1 MLRPLSSC
9 LIGRLIPPSIAIVLS
24 TGLAGATQDPSTC
37 PPEAR
42 PPSPAQI
49 ANGIRTARDR
59 GFLWRLGK
67 GDRTSYL
74 YGTVHVGKPEW
85 MFPGPEVLAALR
97 STTVVA
103 LELDISD
110 PDLVG
115 RLQQGMARR
124 PDHALSKTLNA
135 RLRAQLQEA
144 CLPEQML
151 ATTAPEMVATTLTML
166 SARWAGLDPAYAVDA
181 MYAGMARELKKP
193 VTSLETPELQLKL
206 LLGSTPEETRA
217 AVESALEDLE
227 SGAAAP
233 LMTRMAQIWADG
245 HLGQLESYQ
254 TWCQCLETE
263 ADRVTMRRLLD
274 DRNPGLADR
283 IDSLHASGQPVF
295 AAVGSLHMVGRAG
308 LPALLAERGYK
319 VERVNFLP

>member
-1 MLRPLSSC
+1 MLRPLSA
-9 LIGRLIPPSIAIVLS
+9 RLIPAVIAIVLS
-24 TGLAGATQDPSTC
+24 TGLAGTAQDPSTC

-42 PPSPAQI
+42 APSPAQI
-49 ANGIRTARDR
+49 ANAVRTARDR
-59 GFLWRLGK
+59 GFLWRLSK

-74 YGTVHVGKPEW
+74 YGTVHVGKQEW

-97 STTVVA
+97 SSATVA
-103 LELDISD
+103 LELDMLD

-115 RLQQGMARR
+115 RLQQGVALRL
-124 PDHALSKTLNA
+124 DHALPETLNA
-135 RLRAQLQEA
+135 RLRAQILEA

-151 ATTAPEMVATTLTML
+151 DTTAPEMVVTTLTML
-166 SARWAGLDPAYAVDA
+166 SARRAGLDPAYAVDA
-181 MYAGMARELKKP
+181 VYAGLARELKKP
-193 VTSLETPELQLKL
+193 VSSLETPELQLKL
-206 LLGSTPEETRA
+206 ILGRTPEETRA
-217 AVESALEDLE
+217 AVESALEELE

-233 LMTRMAQIWADG
+233 MVTRMAQIWADG
-245 HLGQLESYQ
+245 HLGELESYE

-274 DRNPGLADR
+274 DRNPGLAAR

-295 AAVGSLHMVGRAG
+295 AAVGSLHLVGRLG